1 MNFSQCTTI
10 IIKSL
15 PQMSLKV
22 MKEWVEIMYLE
33 LDSSERELNK
43 KSFKTFNGRSLTHF
57 TPMFHFYPLKASGND
72 FLIFSEGVEM
82 DC

>member
-1 MNFSQCTTI
+1 
-10 IIKSL
+10 
-15 PQMSLKV
+15 
-22 MKEWVEIMYLE
+22 MYLE

-57 TPMFHFYPLKASGND
+57 TPMFHFCPLKASGND